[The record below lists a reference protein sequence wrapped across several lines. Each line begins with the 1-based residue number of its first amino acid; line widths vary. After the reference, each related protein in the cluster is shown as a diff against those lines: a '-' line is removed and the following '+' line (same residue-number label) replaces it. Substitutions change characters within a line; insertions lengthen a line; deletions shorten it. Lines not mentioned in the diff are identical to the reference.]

1 MMSNRTFA
9 FRRVGQA
16 VSITTAALLALA
28 LSTPASAQTA
38 SPFGTPFPVRR
49 SPVEHHQII
58 INKAD
63 KPATVVSVPGV
74 VTHIQA
80 GLLNISAGQASGAQ
94 AVTLP
99 YEPHEVYRI
108 PIRVGMFSTFAFP
121 KNEPI
126 QQFAVSNPAAAQLSV
141 DAASNT
147 AMLRLVQPITLVA
160 TAVTPLHIYYMTIIP
175 ASGAWYQGVS
185 WSFVQ
190 PGSGNLFGTSAL
202 SGSYVNP
209 NAVAGS
215 VEGHVGGGVHTQ
227 GLYAGEPNFS
237 YRIKG
242 EADFRPVAVWDNGKF
257 TWIQFKKNLE
267 QLPAVFL
274 EDQNGLSV
282 INYTVHH
289 DGTQILV
296 NRLMPDFILK
306 VGKEVVRVK
315 AER

>member
-9 FRRVGQA
+9 FRRPFLIA
-16 VSITTAALLALA
+16 AIASAALLALA
-28 LSTPASAQTA
+28 LSVPASAQTA
-38 SPFGTPFPVRR
+38 SPFGTPFPVGR
-49 SPVEHHQII
+49 SPIEHHQII
-58 INKAD
+58 INSAD
-63 KPATVVSVPGV
+63 KPATVVPVAGI
-74 VTHIQA
+74 VTHIQSR
-80 GLLNISAGQASGAQ
+80 LLNISAGQASGAQ

-99 YEPHEVYRI
+99 YEPHEVYTI
-108 PIRVGMFSTFAFP
+108 PIRIGMFSTFSFP

-141 DAASNT
+141 DVSSNT

-160 TAVTPLHIYYMTIIP
+160 TAVTPLHVYYMTIVP

-185 WSFVQ
+185 WSFTQ
-190 PGSGNLFGTSAL
+190 PGSDNLFGTSTL
-202 SGSYVNP
+202 PGSYVNP
-209 NAVAGS
+209 NAAVSAANGA
-215 VEGHVGGGVHTQ
+215 GGVDTQ
-227 GLYAGEPNFS
+227 GLYAGEPNFA

-242 EADFRPVAVWDNGKF
+242 DANFRPVAVWDNGKF

-296 NRLMPDFILK
+296 NRLMPAFILK